1 MHRRIHPAVT
11 SSLAEAHVVN
21 LSSREA
27 LELVEG
33 SSGGGGESGTLA
45 CRVCMLLGNVM

>member
-1 MHRRIHPAVT
+1 M
-11 SSLAEAHVVN
+11 VN
-21 LSSREA
+21 LSCGEA

-45 CRVCMLLGNVM
+45 CNMCMLFDNVPHCKLKWRTW